1 MSIAS
6 MTAASRLASIAG
18 PPHVVSD
25 SPGLAAYEV
34 CGKRPAAAVR
44 PGSSDEAAEIVKFAA
59 AEKLALVP
67 CGARTKLAMGLVP
80 RQYDLA
86 LDLTRLDRVV
96 AYDPADLTLSVEPG
110 ITLQKLGAV
119 LAEHKQ
125 WLPLAVPYMEHAT
138 IGGTIASGVDT
149 ALRQMYGTAR
159 DYVLG
164 MEFVTGQGAAA
175 KSGGRVVKNVTGYD
189 IHKLMIGA
197 LGTLG
202 VMTKINFRT
211 FPLPVAT
218 RGFVARFASAD
229 GALELRHSI
238 AHSPLNPQAMEV
250 FSPSAAKILCGEAA
264 SRIVPAAAG
273 CGVFSKTEWT
283 LAADFTGNENVLER
297 CQRDFFR
304 MAEQCGG
311 ADFAALTEEELSNS
325 ASLKREFIPVALAA
339 SPAATIVKMS
349 VLPTRMRELLAGAA
363 AAAETNSLPWAAMAR
378 GLGIVYFALLP
389 GDRSDVAQRRVI
401 QATDQILP
409 DCAALG
415 GNATIPWSPAEWKSA
430 LKVWG
435 LERGDFDSMRKLKNL
450 FDPLGIVSPGRFVG
464 GL

>member
-1 MSIAS
+1 
-6 MTAASRLASIAG
+6 MTAASRLASIVG
-18 PPHVVSD
+18 PAHVVSD

-34 CGKRPAAAVR
+34 CGKRPVAAVR
-44 PGSSDEAAEIVKFAA
+44 PVSREEVAEIVKFAT
-59 AEKLALVP
+59 AEKLAIVP
-67 CGARTKLAMGLVP
+67 SGARTKLLMGLEP

-86 LDLTRLDRVV
+86 LDMTRLDRVV

-110 ITLQKLGAV
+110 IPLQNLAAV

-125 WLPLAVPYMEHAT
+125 WLPLAVPYIDRT
-138 IGGTIASGVDT
+138 TVGGTIASGVDT

-164 MEFVTGQGAAA
+164 MEFVTGNGATA

-189 IHKLMIGA
+189 MHKLMIGA

-218 RGFVARFASAD
+218 RGFVAHFENAD

-238 AHSPLNPQAMEV
+238 AHSALSPQAVEI
-250 FSPSAAKILCGEAA
+250 FSPGAAKVLC
-264 SRIVPAAAG
+264 SDTSSQIVPEALGTDLLPKAR
-273 CGVFSKTEWT
+273 WT
-283 LAADFTGNENVLER
+283 LAVDFPGNQRVLDRCER
-297 CQRDFFR
+297 GFR
-304 MAEQCGG
+304 QMAEQCSG
-311 ADFAALTEEELSNS
+311 AGFAVLTADQMS
-325 ASLKREFIPVALAA
+325 AVAGLKREFIPITLGS
-339 SPAATIVKMS
+339 SPAATIVKMN
-349 VLPTRMRELLAGAA
+349 VLPTRMKELLSNAA
-363 AAAETNSLPWAAMAR
+363 KAAEINSLTWAAVAR
-378 GLGIVYFALLP
+378 GLGVIYFALLP
-389 GDRSDVAQRRVI
+389 NDRSDEARRRVI

-409 DCAALG
+409 ECAALG
-415 GNATIPWSPAEWKSA
+415 GSATIPWSPAEWKSA

-435 LERGDFDSMRKLKNL
+435 LERGDFDSMCKLKNL
-450 FDPLGIVSPGRFVG
+450 FDPLGTLSPGRFVG

>member
-1 MSIAS
+1 M
-6 MTAASRLASIAG
+6 RQ
-18 PPHVVSD
+18 D
-25 SPGLAAYEV
+25 GLQRQFV
-34 CGKRPAAAVR
+34 PA
-44 PGSSDEAAEIVKFAA
+44 SSDEVAEIVKFAA

-189 IHKLMIGA
+189 MHKLMIGA

-238 AHSPLNPQAMEV
+238 AHSPLNP
-250 FSPSAAKILCGEAA
+250 
-264 SRIVPAAAG
+264 
-273 CGVFSKTEWT
+273 
-283 LAADFTGNENVLER
+283 TGDGNLQSER
-297 CQRDFFR
+297 
-304 MAEQCGG
+304 
-311 ADFAALTEEELSNS
+311 S
-325 ASLKREFIPVALAA
+325 
-339 SPAATIVKMS
+339 
-349 VLPTRMRELLAGAA
+349 
-363 AAAETNSLPWAAMAR
+363 
-378 GLGIVYFALLP
+378 
-389 GDRSDVAQRRVI
+389 
-401 QATDQILP
+401 
-409 DCAALG
+409 
-415 GNATIPWSPAEWKSA
+415 
-430 LKVWG
+430 
-435 LERGDFDSMRKLKNL
+435 
-450 FDPLGIVSPGRFVG
+450 
-464 GL
+464 